1 MSWLSNFMH
10 PGRAYDNA
18 GRREQ
23 QGYDEA
29 QGYRQPYLDNG
40 AYAGNTLKEMMD
52 KLSNPSSL
60 QDEWSKG
67 YETSP
72 YAKQLQAGAQTSGLD
87 AASAMGLGGS
97 SAALSNIQK
106 GSSDIMQKDRQ
117 NYMDDLMKKYMGAMG
132 IGESMYGTGANT
144 AGAAASGAQSHGEW
158 QGANDF
164 NKASAGSNQLKSM
177 IAQAIKMAMAT
188 AGVGGMGGGGGF
200 PGFSGMSSD
209 MFGGS

>member
-1 MSWLSNFMH
+1 MSWLSDFMH
-10 PGRAYDNA
+10 PGRAYDKA
-18 GRREQ
+18 GQREQ
-23 QGYDEA
+23 QGYNEA
-29 QGYRQPYLDNG
+29 QGYRQPYMDNG
-40 AYAGNTLKEMMD
+40 IGAGNTLKEIME
-52 KLSNPSSL
+52 KLKNPAAL

-72 YAKQLQAGAQTSGLD
+72 YAKQLQEGAQTSGLD
-87 AASAMGLGGS
+87 AASSMGLGGS

-144 AGAAASGAQSHGEW
+144 AGAAATGAQSHGEW
-158 QGANDF
+158 QGQNEF
-164 NKASAGSNQLKSM
+164 NKSNAGSNQFKSM
-177 IAQAIKMAMAT
+177 IANAIKMAMAA
-188 AGVGGMGGGGGF
+188 AGAGGMGGGGI